1 MALKIFFLTL
11 LLTGST
17 SVNAQQFFASAA
29 VADTVTSTETLPA
42 LLQQRDTE
50 DAQLELEYRSAQIV
64 KQLENSASLPQL
76 LQRLQ
81 FLQAFSAA
89 QPAVQEFLQVDV
101 FELAYAR
108 WQELD
113 LSPLSRSM
121 PDCTANQTRCTNIAF
136 LRHNPF
142 VFAALAQ
149 LPRAYTYVNAVL
161 PLAAPRA
168 AALAVFDL
176 KHATQ
181 VLFSITEPR
190 DFFSSL
196 ALLRRVLLYYGQP
209 LHEFEASVAQHSQLL
224 LRRTQITQATL
235 LVLTTATSWKAG
247 LKKLLRKQ
255 KLPKRMLPLL
265 LPLYLSYL
273 ITEQAFAE
281 QRSKWQ
287 QARHYSDQML
297 LYLVQEK

>member
-1 MALKIFFLTL
+1 M
-11 LLTGST
+11 
-17 SVNAQQFFASAA
+17 
-29 VADTVTSTETLPA
+29 ADTVASTETLPA

-101 FELAYAR
+101 FALAHAR
-108 WQELD
+108 WQQ
-113 LSPLSRSM
+113 
-121 PDCTANQTRCTNIAF
+121 PDCPVDQTRCANIAF

-168 AALAVFDL
+168 AALAVFDMQPAL
-176 KHATQ
+176 QA
-181 VLFSITEPR
+181 LFSITVRR
-190 DFFSSL
+190 DFLSSL

-209 LHEFEASVAQHSQLL
+209 LHEFEASVAQHSQRLL
-224 LRRTQITQATL
+224 LRTQLTQATL
-235 LVLTTATSWKAG
+235 LALTTATSWKAG
-247 LKKLLRKQ
+247 LKKLLRQQ
-255 KLPKRMLPLL
+255 KLPQRMLPLL

-281 QRSKWQ
+281 PRSKWQ